1 MSGICTYIESRPWM
15 REGGRRDGISRFG
28 SVSMMGG
35 GGGGCVVVVVG
46 RAVVAVVVVVV
57 VVILVVVVVV
67 TGCSG
72 CSVAC

>member
-1 MSGICTYIESRPWM
+1 MSIESLPWM

-35 GGGGCVVVVVG
+35 GGGCVVVVG
-46 RAVVAVVVVVV
+46 RAVVVVVCHEVVVVDVAVIV
-57 VVILVVVVVV
+57 VVITG

-72 CSVAC
+72 CSVDC

>member
-1 MSGICTYIESRPWM
+1 MSIESLPWM

-35 GGGGCVVVVVG
+35 GGGGCVVVVG
-46 RAVVAVVVVVV
+46 RAVVVVVCHEV
-57 VVILVVVVVV
+57 VVIDVAVIVVVITG

-72 CSVAC
+72 CSVDC